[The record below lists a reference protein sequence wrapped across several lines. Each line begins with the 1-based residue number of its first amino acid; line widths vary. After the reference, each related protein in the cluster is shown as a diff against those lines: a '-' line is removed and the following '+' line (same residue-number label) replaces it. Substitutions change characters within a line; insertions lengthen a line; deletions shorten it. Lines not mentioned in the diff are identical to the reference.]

1 MAGNK
6 NSGNRN
12 TPKNKTPIDKEKE
25 ILSHLKKGKGIRE
38 TAALA
43 EVGRNTVERIRYEN
57 AEDLPKW
64 KKKTQENMMRVH
76 SKLLDKLEDSIDELE
91 PNSKNLAQ
99 VSISIGIISDKLKDS
114 LQNGQQTIEHRH
126 VHINHGDLNSLLTD
140 KNTASNDANTPEN
153 DNRPETRHTSASPA
167 DIIDITPQKESPHES
182 QTGGG
187 GSR

>member
-12 TPKNKTPIDKEKE
+12 PPKNKTPIDNEKE

-140 KNTASNDANTPEN
+140 KNTASNSQNIKEN
-153 DNRPETRHTSASPA
+153 DNTQKERHTPTSPA
-167 DIIDITPQKESPHES
+167 DIIDIEPKKESQHES